1 MHSVDLLDEAL
12 DLARASG
19 FEVRQWLGE
28 SGGGACRIGAK
39 WVLFV
44 NLSLTA
50 EEQLQGLIASLRR
63 TGQEFDM
70 THCSAKLQRLLD
82 GSRSKHSTVATT
94 ATIKL

>member
-28 SGGGACRIGAK
+28 SGGVPACRIGSK

-50 EEQLQGLIASLRR
+50 EEQLQGLIAS
-63 TGQEFDM
+63 
-70 THCSAKLQRLLD
+70 HCVEPDK
-82 GSRSKHSTVATT
+82 RST
-94 ATIKL
+94 